1 MKLLAFLSCRL
12 PHFQLV
18 LLSTFIAQQGL
29 YFKVNLNLCYE
40 NFETIRKLIFE
51 HRKRH
56 IRSFTGFVR
65 FYLTVSHPCIIQS
78 QYITDKW
85 LKDSKTFSKFSLR
98 YFYLKYFILSV
109 LFAVLKTLLKNACT
123 L

>member
-65 FYLTVSHPCIIQS
+65 FCKVSHPCIIQF

-85 LKDSKTFSKFSLR
+85 LKDSKNFSSFP
-98 YFYLKYFILSV
+98 
-109 LFAVLKTLLKNACT
+109 
-123 L
+123 

>member
-65 FYLTVSHPCIIQS
+65 FYLTVSHPCIIQF

-85 LKDSKTFSKFSLR
+85 LKFSLR

-123 L
+123 